1 MVSNIFKTDQNRII
15 GYHQIFSN
23 RFRAFSQI
31 SRVLIS
37 DLMCLGSQLELVF
50 LSFASSTIAA
60 KPWDGSE
67 TDELSLKRPPSF
79 EMIYYVAHEIPECK
93 ENFRELLKF
102 MKPTGSW
109 KNTWWIIV
117 TKNDETDEPI
127 WHEWNTFIDGV
138 WLKYHR
144 YHGPAKVKALLS
156 ERSCASSLIPAMLA
170 SLEYIT
176 YRNSLVDCHF

>member
-1 MVSNIFKTDQNRII
+1 MLSEALSSERAVLVHKMWSIPYRSHWNYEVQKSTTNFQKWKEIHVHIVIVYTYRKSSNFDGIQHLQDRII
-15 GYHQIFSN
+15 GYHQFFAS

-102 MKPTGSW
+102 MKPTGS
-109 KNTWWIIV
+109 
-117 TKNDETDEPI
+117 
-127 WHEWNTFIDGV
+127 
-138 WLKYHR
+138 
-144 YHGPAKVKALLS
+144 
-156 ERSCASSLIPAMLA
+156 
-170 SLEYIT
+170 
-176 YRNSLVDCHF
+176 